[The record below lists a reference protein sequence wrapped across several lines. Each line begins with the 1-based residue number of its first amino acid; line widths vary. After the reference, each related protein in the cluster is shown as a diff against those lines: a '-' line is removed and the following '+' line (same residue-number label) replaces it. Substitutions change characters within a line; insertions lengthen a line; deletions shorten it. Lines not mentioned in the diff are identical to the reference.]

1 MEFGV
6 NLDSSVTKDTKLKK
20 GVWSVQDCKKYVEKN
35 ARLPSI
41 QRGLPLH
48 KLLKNSHF
56 VVEEKKEVMIVLYD
70 DYQPVSEEFEN
81 HMKRLRAR
89 QVQRE
94 YAEMV
99 NDLTKRDT
107 SLHINEVLDNP
118 MDSVRNV
125 VGMLMAAVTMGFA
138 VYYLMKRSYPPAVA
152 IPIGI
157 VVFALMLVMEVVLM
171 MARFYL
177 SEHSDPLTKL
187 KKEQMIHL
195 LGQCFVCL
203 LHIVCETRKQYYY
216 CLYS

>member
-1 MEFGV
+1 
-6 NLDSSVTKDTKLKK
+6 
-20 GVWSVQDCKKYVEKN
+20 
-35 ARLPSI
+35 
-41 QRGLPLH
+41 
-48 KLLKNSHF
+48 
-56 VVEEKKEVMIVLYD
+56 
-70 DYQPVSEEFEN
+70 
-81 HMKRLRAR
+81 MKWLRAR
-89 QVQRE
+89 QAQRE

-99 NDLTKRDT
+99 NGLSKRDT

-125 VGMLMAAVTMGFA
+125 IGMVMAAVTMGFA

-187 KKEQMIHL
+187 KKE
-195 LGQCFVCL
+195 
-203 LHIVCETRKQYYY
+203 
-216 CLYS
+216 